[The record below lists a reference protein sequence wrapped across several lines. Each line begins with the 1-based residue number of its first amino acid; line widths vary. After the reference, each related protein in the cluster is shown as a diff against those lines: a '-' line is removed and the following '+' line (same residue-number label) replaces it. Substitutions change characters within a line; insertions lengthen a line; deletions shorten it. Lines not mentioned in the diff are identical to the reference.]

1 MSTLKMKEVK
11 IAFYPQQLEALDREA
26 AAQGISRSQ
35 LVRESVTG
43 TSASI
48 PTFNRQSYLKAVE
61 AAAKAV
67 TGLPRAQVE
76 HMAAR
81 VINTLAT

>member
-1 MSTLKMKEVK
+1 MSLPKMKEVK
-11 IAFYPQQLEALDREA
+11 IAFYPQQLEAIDQQA

-35 LVRESVTG
+35 LVRERATG
-43 TSASI
+43 TTKST
-48 PTFNRQSYLKAVE
+48 PTFDRQAYLKAVE

-67 TGLPRAQVE
+67 PGLPRAQVE
-76 HMAAR
+76 HMAAK

>member
-1 MSTLKMKEVK
+1 MSLPKMKEVK
-11 IAFYPQQLEALDREA
+11 IAFYPQQLEAIDQQA

-35 LVRESVTG
+35 LVRERATATTG
-43 TSASI
+43 SS

-67 TGLPRAQVE
+67 PGLPRAQVE
-76 HMAAR
+76 HMAAK
-81 VINTLAT
+81 VINSLAS